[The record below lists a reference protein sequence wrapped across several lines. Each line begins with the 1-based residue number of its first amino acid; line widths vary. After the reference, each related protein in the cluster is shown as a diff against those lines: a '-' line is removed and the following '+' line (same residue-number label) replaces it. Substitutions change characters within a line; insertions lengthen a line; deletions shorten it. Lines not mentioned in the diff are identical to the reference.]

1 MKKGFTLIELLVVVL
16 IIGILSAIALP
27 QYTTAVEKA
36 RSTEA
41 VTNMGTLAHAGERYY
56 MQANVYPG
64 TDTTVLDIEVNPN
77 TLKYYSLSTSTLGSN
92 VGWLITMTRNSG
104 TVYKLYTVITP
115 DGQMKRFCGSNAP
128 TAAVSGS
135 TYTITKGTDPAANSE
150 VDKLCK
156 AITSGK
162 GYTGN
167 W

>member
-56 MQANVYPG
+56 MQTNTYPG
-64 TDTTVLDIEVNPN
+64 TDTSVLDIEPA
-77 TLKYYSLSTSTLGSN
+77 TLKYYNMATSTLGSN

-104 TVYKLYTVITP
+104 TAYKLYTVITP

-135 TYTITKGTDPAANSE
+135 TYTITKGTDPTSGSE
-150 VDKLCK
+150 IDKLCK

-162 GYTGN
+162 GYAGT